1 MYLTFKLNFS
11 DLVFFSFLTVC
22 DVASWLE
29 NFFRAISS
37 RECHPLN
44 NRNNVYSSTDP
55 RVKTYGVIFCDQFHI
70 IPIWT
75 YLLMTVKPPI
85 FKSSVPQPFG
95 NVCVLAFTSGLAV
108 HLSLTNYWLSM
119 TPSPC
124 RFLVPPIVAFKFY
137 SCYQNWDVQSQPI
150 SRGYTNLPTTTTI
163 KRLTDIRHYVNY

>member
-29 NFFRAISS
+29 NFWRTISS

-95 NVCVLAFTSGLAV
+95 LEL
-108 HLSLTNYWLSM
+108 HLSSLFSGAPYRSFQILLLLSKLRCSVSTHFQRVYQPTN
-119 TPSPC
+119 
-124 RFLVPPIVAFKFY
+124 
-137 SCYQNWDVQSQPI
+137 N
-150 SRGYTNLPTTTTI
+150 N
-163 KRLTDIRHYVNY
+163 HN